1 MKKIL
6 TALALSAALA
16 GCATSPA
23 TDSKVWMTG
32 NTAMVEQQT
41 VRLESNLWIDMMPKI
56 GETTA
61 LVKEQT
67 LHGALNLV
75 TDTQLP
81 ADMDV
86 AMVVLKQGD
95 LSWEFEGDDFE
106 LRNHSEN
113 QWEVAFN
120 WQLEVNITKPVD
132 VAVQLVGGDKQTWV
146 VNKQVNVDTVY

>member
-16 GCATSPA
+16 GCSTSPA

-95 LSWEFEGDDFE
+95 VSWEFEGDDFE

>member
-1 MKKIL
+1 
-6 TALALSAALA
+6 
-16 GCATSPA
+16 
-23 TDSKVWMTG
+23 
-32 NTAMVEQQT
+32 MVEQQT

-95 LSWEFEGDDFE
+95 VSWEFEGDDFE